1 MKVNAASIALACFAG
16 NVIAAPTV
24 GSSAIQNVQS
34 VHVPSVP
41 AANAGSL
48 GKRNEDLVAQLKEA
62 LQATSV
68 VSRDTSLDDPA
79 GLTNV
84 LSNLL
89 NKILDVLAKV
99 LGECAGNTSLNLRE
113 VSEISDLRQILNN
126 LEIVKR
132 DVTDLTDTSVAPG
145 LDLQQI
151 IQRVINILKALLG
164 SCNSAGTSTATNALG
179 DLTGQLQSIPNISL
193 GPNPLLNIHPDALN
207 SLTGA
212 IGNIGTTRNPLGQGA
227 APDLLG
233 LDGIVS
239 GLGLGSLGLLGGSS
253 AVPLGNTLGSLTGGS
268 ALTNRLG
275 GGSLG
280 NILSLGLGGPLGSLG
295 GGLLG
300 GGLLDPLGLL
310 TFLKRDLETGEI
322 AAGQAPTLVDALH
335 SVFGYAGS
343 GGPIGNL
350 VDKLIAFLGFGPKQD
365 VEARSS
371 ATDSLIP
378 TEELVENGSLS
389 AVGLLAVLVELAQNG
404 DISQFDAMDKP
415 TAQ

>member
-41 AANAGSL
+41 AVNAGSL
-48 GKRNEDLVAQLKEA
+48 SKRNEDLVAQLKEA

-68 VSRDTSLDDPA
+68 VSRDTPLADPA
-79 GLTNV
+79 GLTNI

-89 NKILDVLAKV
+89 NKILDVLSKV

-132 DVTDLTDTSVAPG
+132 DVSDLTDTSVAPG

-151 IQRVINILKALLG
+151 VQRVINILKALLG
-164 SCNSAGTSTATNALG
+164 SCNSAGTSAATNELSG
-179 DLTGQLQSIPNISL
+179 LTGQLQSIPNISL

-207 SLTGA
+207 SLTGV
-212 IGNIGTTRNPLGQGA
+212 IGKIGTPRNPLGQGA

-253 AVPLGNTLGSLTGGS
+253 AAPLGNTLGSLTGGS

-280 NILSLGLGGPLGSLG
+280 SILSLGLGGPLGGLG

-300 GGLLDPLGLL
+300 GLVNPLGFL
-310 TFLKRDLETGEI
+310 TFLKRDMETGEI
-322 AAGQAPTLVDALH
+322 AAGEAPTLVDALH

-350 VDKLIAFLGFGPKQD
+350 VDKLIAFLGFGVKQD
-365 VEARSS
+365 IEARSS

-415 TAQ
+415 ATQ